1 MLNPS
6 LLNVLKENQKI
17 HTEEHPTAFA
27 VEGMSGFINR
37 TEKAKILQEIANNP
51 NATQEERAELEL
63 VQVYL
68 PALSR
73 FKEGELPELF
83 EADIKH
89 LLEEKEKKGIL

>member
-1 MLNPS
+1 MLDPS
-6 LLNVLKENQKI
+6 LLDVLKENQKI

-63 VQVYL
+63 VQEY
-68 PALSR
+68 
-73 FKEGELPELF
+73 
-83 EADIKH
+83 
-89 LLEEKEKKGIL
+89 